1 MSRRKLTTRQRRHVD
16 KLQADRLAR
25 AQDKQAALSEDELGQ
40 LGEEQQG
47 QVVSRYGKTVDVE
60 DAGGQIYRCQIRQHL
75 HDLVCGDRV
84 IWQAAPDGTGVVVA
98 QVPRKSVL
106 CRPDFKNRVK
116 TIAANIDQILIVCA
130 TQPELSTGLIDR
142 YLVAAEATKITPV
155 IIVNKIDLLSAAQ
168 HAEAEAQL
176 ALYQHIGY
184 RVIYT
189 SVVTQHGLDE
199 LVAQLKDRTSI
210 FVGHSGVGKS
220 SLVQV
225 LLPHQEIRIG
235 ELSEA
240 TGKGMHT
247 TTTAVLYHLDLG
259 GDLIDSPGIREF
271 GLWDISAEQVAEGF
285 VEFRPFLSQCKFRNC
300 QHRQEPG
307 CALRVALTSG
317 EITRQRLDSYHRIV
331 ESLTEC

>member
-1 MSRRKLTTRQRRHVD
+1 MSRRRLSTRQRRHVD

-25 AQDKQAALSEDELGQ
+25 AQDKQSMLSEDELGP
-40 LGEEQQG
+40 LGEEQEG
-47 QVVSRYGKTVDVE
+47 LVVSRYGKTVDVE
-60 DAGGQIYRCQIRQHL
+60 GSDGQVYRCQIRQHL

-106 CRPDFKNRVK
+106 CRPDFQQRMK

-142 YLVAAEATKITPV
+142 YLVAAEATKITPM
-155 IIVNKIDLLSAAQ
+155 IIVNKTDLLTPTQ
-168 HAEAEAQL
+168 RAEVEAQL
-176 ALYQHIGY
+176 ALYQNIGY
-184 RVIYT
+184 RLIYT
-189 SVVTQHGLDE
+189 SVVARHGLDE
-199 LVAQLKDRTSI
+199 LIAQLKDHTSI

-220 SLVQV
+220 SLVKA

-240 TGKGMHT
+240 TGKGTHT
-247 TTTAVLYHLDLG
+247 TTTAVLYHLDHG

-271 GLWDISAEQVAEGF
+271 GLWGISAEQVAEGF
-285 VEFRPFLSQCKFRNC
+285 VEFRPFLPQCKFRNC

-307 CALRVALTSG
+307 CALRAAVESG
-317 EITRQRLDSYHRIV
+317 EITRQRLDSYYRIV
-331 ESLTEC
+331 ESLTES